1 MAQVTYDAYL
11 ETFPNGTVQAW
22 VLDLPGCFA
31 FGVSAEEAVAR
42 LRVAVPDYYRWLSL
56 QDAETPTMSG
66 DIAITVREQV
76 AVTEHGLHQVRAF
89 FTPDAAPL
97 ADEDLDWGLAL
108 MSYAHTDLMRLA
120 QRLDDAALDW
130 LPDSQSRSA
139 RQIIDHLAQMEV
151 WLATRLDPSQ
161 QVPIITE
168 LPAPSVERYNQIHE
182 QAMLRLSDAPPEQ
195 RATVTESNTERWSM
209 RKILR
214 RSITHEREHT
224 EDIAILLQHRAAG
237 S

>member
-1 MAQVTYDAYL
+1 
-11 ETFPNGTVQAW
+11 
-22 VLDLPGCFA
+22 
-31 FGVSAEEAVAR
+31 
-42 LRVAVPDYYRWLSL
+42 
-56 QDAETPTMSG
+56 
-66 DIAITVREQV
+66 V
-76 AVTEHGLHQVRAF
+76 AVTEYGLHQVRAF
-89 FTPDAAPL
+89 FTPDARPI

-120 QRLDDAALDW
+120 QSLDDAALDW
-130 LPDSQSRSA
+130 QPDPQTRSV
-139 RQIIDHLAQMEV
+139 RQMIDHLAQMEV
-151 WLATRLDPSQ
+151 WLATRLDPLQ
-161 QVPIITE
+161 QVPVITE

-195 RATVTESNTERWSM
+195 RSLIIESNTERWSM

-224 EDIAILLQHRAAG
+224 EHIAILLQRRTAG